1 MSLTNLFLAKIN
13 SAILCV
19 SFYNVHLDHKINIKS
34 QGLINFCK
42 YSEDLVLSA
51 EENKIDPFILVALI
65 YQESRWITDL
75 TSSVGA
81 CGLTQVIP
89 RYLGQECNFLLNA
102 PDLAIEA
109 GAYVLQ
115 KYKYEFLKVHDI
127 EKALQCYSTGVK
139 CSYPLYSK
147 KILQNAKLFKK
158 YYLDLE
164 NSL

>member
-1 MSLTNLFLAKIN
+1 MSLTSLFLAKIN

-51 EENKIDPFILVALI
+51 EENKIDPFILAALI
-65 YQESRWITDL
+65 YQESRWIADL
-75 TSSVGA
+75 TSPAGA
-81 CGLTQVIP
+81 CGLTQVMP
-89 RYLGQECNFLLNA
+89 RYLGQTCDFILNA

-115 KYKYEFLKVHDI
+115 KYKYEFLKVHNI

-139 CSYPLYSK
+139 CNYPLYSK
-147 KILQNAKLFKK
+147 KILKNAKLFKK